1 MIQPIEATLSIPY
14 IMELLQNDKVYHI
27 VIETIII
34 IYQGISWLGYPGYT
48 TREQKHLTP
57 VPLRRLKNTELLIG

>member
-1 MIQPIEATLSIPY
+1 MGQPIEATLSIPY

-34 IYQGISWLGYPGYT
+34 IYQGYYPIWATQGT
-48 TREQKHLTP
+48 PQLTQTIT
-57 VPLRRLKNTELLIG
+57 LQYH